1 MTDAVV
7 IVTLTSSCYV
17 IYLVFFCTPKWSMY
31 WYVTPKY
38 ERSVEMMQ
46 AIGIASCIDLE
57 LNVKLP

>member
-1 MTDAVV
+1 M

-17 IYLVFFCTPKWSMY
+17 IYLLSFFGTPKWSMY